1 MTGASD
7 TGSLVIGITLWLG
20 TAFRAEAAAFSEI
33 AEEVRRDLR
42 SLGGVVDTVDTGDEN
57 ALVRPGGG
65 GLV

>member
-20 TAFRAEAAAFSEI
+20 TAFRAKAAAFSEV

-42 SLGGVVDTVDTGDEN
+42 SLEGVVDAGDEN